1 MIKAPEISIAIY
13 RNFYMWALFNAP
25 QIHPA
30 ASLEAVVDLAVF
42 ATIYEVVA
50 LQNPAGVIGNFNQ
63 E

>member
-1 MIKAPEISIAIY
+1 
-13 RNFYMWALFNAP
+13 MWALFNAP